1 MISALL
7 KGLALGLMISISVGP
22 VIFSIIKQSLNHG
35 HKGGFAFI
43 AGVSASD
50 ITIVVIS
57 NLFTQMFDNLLDYK
71 VPIGIGGSSL
81 LIALGIY
88 ITFFKRIKVN
98 AAGLQVI
105 EMETRH
111 YVKIFLSGYFMNILN
126 PSVIGF
132 WLLTS
137 TSLLVHT
144 QNYRLVVYVT
154 CLAIVASFDFLKV
167 ILAGRIRSKLTPH
180 NIHIINRV
188 SGLILIAFGIAL
200 MWGILALGDKLQDI
214 SF

>member
-7 KGLALGLMISISVGP
+7 KGLALGLMLSISVGP

-35 HKGGFAFI
+35 HKGGLAFI

-57 NLFTQMFDNLLDYK
+57 NLFTQMFDDLLEYK
-71 VPIGIGGSSL
+71 VPIGLGGSAL
-81 LIALGIY
+81 LIVLGVY
-88 ITFFKRIKVN
+88 ITFFKKIKVN

-105 EMETRH
+105 EMETQH
-111 YVKIFLSGYFMNILN
+111 YVKIFLSGYFMNLLN

-137 TSLLVHT
+137 TSLLVQT
-144 QNYRLVVYVT
+144 QNYRLVVYIT
-154 CLAIVASFDFLKV
+154 CLVIVAGFDFLKV
-167 ILAGRIRSKLTPH
+167 MLAGKIRNKLTPH

-188 SGLILIAFGIAL
+188 SGMILIAFGVAL
-200 MWGILALGDKLQDI
+200 VWGILAL
-214 SF
+214 

>member
-1 MISALL
+1 MIAALL
-7 KGLALGLMISISVGP
+7 QGLALGLMLSISVGP

-35 HKGGFAFI
+35 HKGGLAFI
-43 AGVSASD
+43 GGVSASD

-71 VPIGIGGSSL
+71 VPIGIGGSAL

-88 ITFFKRIKVN
+88 ITFFKKIKVN

-105 EMETRH
+105 EMETHH
-111 YVKIFLSGYFMNILN
+111 YVKIFLAGYFMNILN
-126 PSVIGF
+126 PSVIAF

-144 QNYRLVVYVT
+144 QNYRLVVYIT
-154 CLAIVASFDFLKV
+154 CLVIVAGFDLLKV
-167 ILAGRIRSKLTPH
+167 MLAGRIRGKLTPH
-180 NIHIINRV
+180 NIHIINRI
-188 SGLILIAFGIAL
+188 SGLILIAFGVAL
-200 MWGILALGDKLQDI
+200 IWGILALGDKIQNL

>member
-7 KGLALGLMISISVGP
+7 KGIALGLMLSISVGP

-57 NLFTQMFDNLLDYK
+57 NLFTQMFDNLLEYK
-71 VPIGIGGSSL
+71 LPIGIGGSSL
-81 LIALGIY
+81 LIAFGVY
-88 ITFFKRIKVN
+88 ITFFKKIKVN

-105 EMETRH
+105 EMETHH
-111 YVKIFLSGYFMNILN
+111 YVKIFLSGYFMNLLN

-137 TSLLVHT
+137 TSLLVHP
-144 QNYRLVVYVT
+144 QNYRLIVYIT
-154 CLAIVASFDFLKV
+154 CLVVVAGFDFFKV
-167 ILAGRIRSKLTPH
+167 MLAGKIREKLTAH
-180 NIHIINRV
+180 NIHIINRI
-188 SGLILIAFGIAL
+188 SGMILIAFGVAL
-200 MWGILALGDKLQDI
+200 IWGILSFGDKI
-214 SF
+214 G

>member
-1 MISALL
+1 MLSALL
-7 KGLALGLMISISVGP
+7 KGMALGLMLSISVGP

-57 NLFTQMFDNLLDYK
+57 NLFTQLFDDLLEYK
-71 VPIGIGGSSL
+71 VPIGVGGSTL
-81 LIALGIY
+81 LIVLGVY
-88 ITFFKRIKVN
+88 ITFFKKIKVN

-105 EMETRH
+105 EMETHH
-111 YVKIFLSGYFMNILN
+111 YLKIFFSGYFMNLLN

-137 TSLLVHT
+137 TSLLV
-144 QNYRLVVYVT
+144 QSKNYRLVVYLT
-154 CLAIVASFDFLKV
+154 CLLVVAGFDFIKV
-167 ILAGRIRSKLTPH
+167 MLAGRIREKLTPH
-180 NIHIINRV
+180 NIHIINRI
-188 SGLILIAFGIAL
+188 SGLVLIAFGIAL
-200 MWGILALGDKLQDI
+200 IWGILSFGDKI
-214 SF
+214 N